1 MVKKIKY
8 SLYLLNYLIQTK
20 LFHKEI
26 PFIGGLVINEKCN
39 LRCKQCDVAN
49 RDIPDLS
56 HKDVRR
62 GLQIFYDKGIRSVF
76 IEGGEPFLW
85 RDGDYRLEDIVELA
99 RKIGFHLVSVYT
111 NGTLPIRVSTDSVFV
126 SLDGLRETDNELR
139 NNSFDKVIK
148 NIKASKHP
156 NIIINF
162 TINRANQS
170 EIEEFCDVMRRIDQ
184 IRGIFFYFHTPYY
197 GYDKLFLNLEEKRAI
212 INRIIA
218 LKRRGYRIFNSS
230 ACLKGIYE
238 DNWVRPSKLC
248 YVYAD
253 NKLYQCCRA
262 IGNSD
267 ACRNCG
273 YLGYPEIIYILKLR
287 PTAIIAA
294 LNYLPR
300 KKMND
305 SRSRN

>member
-8 SLYLLNYLIQTK
+8 SLYLMNYLIQTK
-20 LFHKEI
+20 MFHREI

-56 HKDVRR
+56 YEDVRR

-85 RDGDYRLEDIVELA
+85 RDGSYCLDDVVKLA
-99 RKIGFHLVSVYT
+99 REIGFYLVSVYT
-111 NGTLPIRVSTDSVFV
+111 NGTLPIKVSTDSIFV
-126 SLDGLRETDNELR
+126 SLDGLRETDNDLR
-139 NNSFDKVIK
+139 SNSFDRVIE
-148 NIKASKHP
+148 NIKASNHD

-170 EIEEFCDVMRRIDQ
+170 EIEEFCDVMKRIKKV
-184 IRGIFFYFHTPYY
+184 RGIFFYFHTPYY
-197 GYDKLFLNLEEKRAI
+197 GYDELFLSLEEKRPI
-212 INRIIA
+212 IKRIIA
-218 LKRRGYRIFNSS
+218 LKRRGYRIFNSF

-238 DNWVRPSKLC
+238 DYWLRPSKLC

-273 YLGYPEIIYILKLR
+273 YLGYPEIIYILKMR
-287 PTAIIAA
+287 PSAIISAM
-294 LNYLPR
+294 NYLPR

-305 SRSRN
+305 NRPRN

>member
-8 SLYLLNYLIQTK
+8 SLYLMNYLIQTK
-20 LFHKEI
+20 MFHKEI
-26 PFIGGLVINEKCN
+26 PFIGGLVINERCN
-39 LRCKQCDVAN
+39 LRCRQCDVAN
-49 RDIPDLS
+49 RNIPDLS
-56 HKDVRR
+56 YEDVRR
-62 GLQIFYDKGIRSVF
+62 GLQTFYDKGIRSVF

-85 RDGDYRLEDIVELA
+85 RDGNHRMEDIVKLA

-111 NGTLPIRVSTDSVFV
+111 NGTLPIEVSTDSVFV
-126 SLDGLRETDNELR
+126 SLDGLRETDNTLR
-139 NNSFDKVIK
+139 SNSFDRVIE

-162 TINRANQS
+162 TINRANQA
-170 EIEEFCDVMRRIDQ
+170 EIEEFCDEMKGIEQ

-197 GYDKLFLNLEEKRAI
+197 GYDDLFLNLEEKRAI
-212 INRIIA
+212 INRILA
-218 LKRRGYRIFNSS
+218 LKRKGYRIFNSS
-230 ACLKGIYE
+230 ACLKGVYA

-287 PTAIIAA
+287 PTAILSA

-300 KKMND
+300 K
-305 SRSRN
+305 

>member
-1 MVKKIKY
+1 MIKKIKY
-8 SLYLLNYLIQTK
+8 SLYLMNYLIQTK
-20 LFHKEI
+20 MFHREI

-39 LRCKQCDVAN
+39 LRCKQCDIAN

-56 HKDVRR
+56 YEDVRR

-85 RDGDYRLEDIVELA
+85 RDGNYRLDDVVQLA
-99 RKIGFHLVSVYT
+99 RKIGFYLVSVYT
-111 NGTLPIRVSTDSVFV
+111 NGTLPIKVSTDSVFV

-139 NNSFDKVIK
+139 SNSFDRVIE
-148 NIKASKHP
+148 NIKASNHD

-170 EIEEFCDVMRRIDQ
+170 EIEEFCDFMKRIKKV
-184 IRGIFFYFHTPYY
+184 RGIFFYFHTPYY
-197 GYDKLFLNLEEKRAI
+197 GYDELFLSLEEKRPI
-212 INRIIA
+212 IKRIIA

-238 DNWVRPSKLC
+238 DNWLRPSKLC

-267 ACRNCG
+267 ACTNCG
-273 YLGYPEIIYILKLR
+273 YLGYPEIIYILRLR
-287 PTAIIAA
+287 PTAIISA
-294 LNYLPR
+294 LNYMPR